1 MYSTVLLP
9 TDSFVPIP
17 WKNGGG
23 ITLDIFR
30 GRGLE
35 RVAGDD
41 WDWRLSMARLDG
53 DGPFSAFDGID
64 RVLTFL
70 GPGTL
75 RLRGGATDVTLQP
88 LQALAFDGAIPFE
101 GQVDAPPS
109 WDLNLMGRRE
119 RVQVQAETLPGPVTR
134 RIKAGDVLGLLALQ
148 GDGVLGDL
156 PVAQGAVGLL
166 QATGD
171 AEIRLG
177 ADRGAV
183 VAFVVHAL

>member
-1 MYSTVLLP
+1 MHSTVLLSA
-9 TDSFVPIP
+9 DSFVPIP

-30 GRGLE
+30 GCGLE
-35 RVAGDD
+35 RVSGDD

-75 RLRGGATDVTLQP
+75 RLCGGITDVTLQP
-88 LQALAFDGAIPFE
+88 LQALAFDGGIPFE
-101 GQVDAPPS
+101 GMVDTPPS

-119 RVQVQAETLPGPVTR
+119 RVRVRAETLRGATSLTLKTGEV
-134 RIKAGDVLGLLALQ
+134 AGLYAVQGAALLGELR
-148 GDGVLGDL
+148 VE
-156 PVAQGAVGLL
+156 QGAVGLL
-166 QATGD
+166 QAAED

-177 ADRGAV
+177 AVEGAV
-183 VAFVVHAL
+183 VAFVVSPL